1 MKGDSFFLLNKI
13 LVKSWH
19 EKFKFFFFILLAQLK
34 IINNQKF
41 KLIILDNFWFKLE
54 DDKRNEVLNI
64 LYEKMSLRIRK
75 HLIDKLNSH
84 IEKKDKVVIISAS
97 PEFYLIP
104 FLATLLPNVEV
115 IASKIQ
121 NVGFKIKLIN
131 YYGEKKK
138 EKVEQL
144 VKHFLPEEIIFYTD
158 SINDL
163 PLIMI
168 SSLTYLVQP
177 STILLK
183 RVQLLAKKP
192 IIPIFD

>member
-1 MKGDSFFLLNKI
+1 M
-13 LVKSWH
+13 
-19 EKFKFFFFILLAQLK
+19 
-34 IINNQKF
+34 
-41 KLIILDNFWFKLE
+41 
-54 DDKRNEVLNI
+54 
-64 LYEKMSLRIRK
+64 
-75 HLIDKLNSH
+75 
-84 IEKKDKVVIISAS
+84 
-97 PEFYLIP
+97 
-104 FLATLLPNVEV
+104 